1 MKFCSIAL
9 TIAIGSASLLGCGS
23 SSEVTVNPAPEMTN
37 EEIEQMDAESD
48 RAREEAIRDG
58 M

>member
-1 MKFCSIAL
+1 MKFSTIVFAIAV
-9 TIAIGSASLLGCGS
+9 GFVSLLGCGT